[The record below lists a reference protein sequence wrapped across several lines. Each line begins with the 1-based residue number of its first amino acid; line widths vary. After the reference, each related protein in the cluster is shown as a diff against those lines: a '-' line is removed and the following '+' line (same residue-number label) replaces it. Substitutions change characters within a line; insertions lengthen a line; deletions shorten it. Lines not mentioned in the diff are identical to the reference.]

1 MTKKPI
7 IVLSAAFLLV
17 LLLSSCSTEK
27 ELAER
32 PSRDLDSN
40 MSEEVSKIPTPLP
53 QTPEAVRVFNY
64 PSEQAG
70 IQQPAVYRQSYEAI
84 DLKHIDAKKACEIM
98 ARIAPET
105 VFMEGGKSSQLIVK
119 GAGED
124 ISRLKKVISSIDL
137 PLRQIMIES
146 RVVEISE
153 NALDNVGVSWAGAE
167 NGIRLAIEDG
177 SVKSE
182 TIYAVISALISS
194 GKARLI
200 ASPSIS
206 TLDNQEASVNIGSK
220 IPFAVPVNS
229 SSSSV
234 QWAVQYIDAGVSL
247 KITPRLGERG
257 FLTVAVNPEV
267 SSVSEWRMTSAGE
280 FPVISTRNANTRL
293 KVRDGQTIII
303 GGLINETD
311 RENIAKIPFAGD
323 IPLIKELFT
332 KRTTERTKTEVVFLI
347 TPRIIVKATQ

>member
-1 MTKKPI
+1 MTNRSI
-7 IVLSAAFLLV
+7 IVVFISFLLV
-17 LLLSSCSTEK
+17 LFLSSCSSEK
-27 ELAER
+27 TISEK
-32 PSRDLDSN
+32 SIDGLDSDE
-40 MSEEVSKIPTPLP
+40 SVEVSKIPTPLP
-53 QTPEAVRVFNY
+53 QTPEAVRVFDY
-64 PSEQAG
+64 PPEQAG
-70 IQQPAVYRQSYEAI
+70 TQVPAVYRQSYETI

-105 VFMEGGKSSQLIVK
+105 VFMEGAKSSQLIVK
-119 GAGED
+119 GSGED

-137 PLRQIMIES
+137 PLHQIMIES

-153 NALDNVGVSWAGAE
+153 NALENIGVSWTGAA
-167 NGIRLAIEDG
+167 NGIRLAVEEG

-200 ASPSIS
+200 ASPCIS

-229 SSSSV
+229 SSASV

-247 KITPRLGERG
+247 KITPRLHDKGY
-257 FLTVAVNPEV
+257 LTVAVNPEV

-293 KVRDGQTIII
+293 KVRDGQTIVI
-303 GGLINETD
+303 GGLINEID

-323 IPLIKELFT
+323 IPFVKELFT

-347 TPRIIVKATQ
+347 TPRII

>member
-1 MTKKPI
+1 MIKRPI
-7 IVLSAAFLLV
+7 FLLAALLV
-17 LLLSSCSTEK
+17 LGLFLSSCSTEK
-27 ELAER
+27 QVAEDNIQ
-32 PSRDLDSN
+32 DLDSH

-64 PSEQAG
+64 PSEQDSAG
-70 IQQPAVYRQSYEAI
+70 QPEVYRQSYETI
-84 DLKHIDAKKACEIM
+84 DLKNIDAKKACEVM
-98 ARIAPET
+98 ARIAPEA
-105 VFMEGGKSSQLIVK
+105 VFMEGTKSSQLIVK
-119 GAGED
+119 GAGGD
-124 ISRLKKVISSIDL
+124 ISRLKKVLSSIDL
-137 PLRQIMIES
+137 PIRQIMIES

-153 NALDNVGVSWAGAE
+153 NALENIGVSWTGAA
-167 NGIRLAIEDG
+167 NGIRLAVEGG
-177 SVKSE
+177 SVNSE

-200 ASPSIS
+200 ASPSIA
-206 TLDNQEASVNIGSK
+206 TLDNHEASVNIGSK

-247 KITPRLGERG
+247 KITPRLGDRG

-293 KVRDGQTIII
+293 KVRDGQTIVI

-311 RENIAKIPFAGD
+311 RENIAKIPLAGD

-332 KRTTERTKTEVVFLI
+332 KRTSERTKTEVVFLI
-347 TPRIIVKATQ
+347 TPRII

>member
-1 MTKKPI
+1 MTNKPI

-27 ELAER
+27 QVAEDNLQ
-32 PSRDLDSN
+32 DLDNS
-40 MSEEVSKIPTPLP
+40 MSEEVSKIPTPAH
-53 QTPEAVRVFNY
+53 QTPEAVRVFDY
-64 PSEQAG
+64 PAENENEPQVA
-70 IQQPAVYRQSYEAI
+70 YRQSCEI
-84 DLKHIDAKKACEIM
+84 INLKNIDAKKACEIM

-119 GAGED
+119 GAGDD

-153 NALDNVGVSWAGAE
+153 NALENIGVSWTGAA
-167 NGIRLAIEDG
+167 NGIRLAVEGG
-177 SVKSE
+177 SVNSE

-206 TLDNQEASVNIGSK
+206 TVDNHEASVNIGSK

-229 SSSSV
+229 SSASV

-247 KITPRLGERG
+247 KITPRLGNDG
-257 FLTVAVNPEV
+257 LLTVAVNPEV

-293 KVRDGQTIII
+293 KVKDGQTIVI

-311 RENIAKIPFAGD
+311 RENIAKIPLAGD

-332 KRTTERTKTEVVFLI
+332 KRTSERTKTEVVFLI
-347 TPRIIVKATQ
+347 TPRII